1 MPVSVDPLSSLHAV
15 VPLRS
20 LEGGKTRLGGA
31 LDAEERETLVSG
43 LLRHTLEVLGAWA
56 PLRAVHVVSADPA
69 VLSLAA
75 AAGASVVA
83 ERSDGEASPET
94 LNAALRAGRDA
105 AVRAGATAV
114 LLLPA
119 DLPLLDADALDALLD
134 AADAALA
141 AGSGRPVAV
150 LAPADARDGTNALL
164 LAPPHAFEPQF
175 GPASLER
182 HLRAAAG
189 AGASVQVVVEPGVS
203 FDLDTPD
210 DVERLDAGRLAELTA
225 LGAAA
230 SAA

>member
-1 MPVSVDPLSSLHAV
+1 MAPTVDPLANLHAV

-43 LLRHTLEVLGAWA
+43 LLRHTLEVLRAWP
-56 PLRAVHVVSADPA
+56 PLRGIHVVSGDPA

-75 AAGASVVA
+75 ATGANAVA
-83 ERSDGEASPET
+83 EQSDGEASPDT

-105 AVRAGATAV
+105 AVQAGATAV

-119 DLPLLDADALDALLD
+119 DLPLLDVDALESLLD

-141 AGSGRPVAV
+141 AGSGHAVAV

-164 LAPPHAFEPQF
+164 LAPPDAVEPAF
-175 GPASLER
+175 GPSSLER
-182 HLRAAAG
+182 HLRAAAA

-210 DVERLDAGRLAELTA
+210 DVERLDARRLAELTA
-225 LGAAA
+225 LGAAV

>member
-1 MPVSVDPLSSLHAV
+1 MRPTVDPLSNLHAI

-43 LLRHTLEVLGAWA
+43 LLRHTLEVLRAWPA
-56 PLRAVHVVSADPA
+56 LRRIHVVSGDPA

-75 AAGASVVA
+75 TGGANAVA
-83 ERSDGEASPET
+83 EESDGETSPDT

-119 DLPLLDADALDALLD
+119 DLPLLDVDALDSLLD

-141 AGSGRPVAV
+141 AGSGQAVAV

-164 LAPPHAFEPQF
+164 LAPPDAVEPAF

-182 HLRAAAG
+182 HLRAAAA

-210 DVERLDAGRLAELTA
+210 DVERLDARRHAELTA

-230 SAA
+230 SVA